1 MITDWHTLNREPSL
15 PGLYARAATRRKIT
29 GTTLPA
35 SGLRCWVDVDSR
47 RLAAYRKVCGF
58 ADKGLLPP
66 TYPHI
71 LGFALQMQLLTAR
84 DFPFPLLGLIHLSN
98 QIRVLRPMGGVNRG
112 RVSVQV
118 QNLQPHAKG
127 ATFDLLTTLDD
138 QLGPLWEAQSRML
151 CRSAKLEGEPLEEQ
165 LASSLALTEV
175 EHWKAPS
182 DIGRQ
187 YAKVS
192 GDYNPIHLSTASAR
206 LFGFPTA
213 IAHGLW
219 NKARTL
225 AALAVHLPVAN
236 VEIAVQFKKPVRL
249 PSEVKLL
256 ASAPGASGDF
266 QLTGAGG
273 LEHMVGHWRPVAGLI
288 AIERVSL

>member
-15 PGLYARAATRRKIT
+15 PGLYVQAATRRKIT
-29 GTTLPA
+29 GSTLPD
-35 SGLRCWVDVDSR
+35 SGLRCWVDVDPK
-47 RLAAYRKVCGF
+47 RLAAYRNVCGF
-58 ADKGLLPP
+58 ADNGLLPP

-71 LGFALQMQLLTAR
+71 LAFALQMQLLTDK

-98 QIRVLRPMGGVNRG
+98 RICVLRPMGGVNRV
-112 RVSVQV
+112 RISVQV

-151 CRSAKLEGEPLEEQ
+151 CRGVKLEGEPVEEVM
-165 LASSLALTEV
+165 ASTMMLTEV
-175 EHWKAPS
+175 ARWKAPA

-187 YAKVS
+187 YARVS
-192 GDYNPIHLSTASAR
+192 GDYNPIHLSAVSAR

-225 AALAVHLPVAN
+225 AALADHLPTAN
-236 VEIAVQFKKPVRL
+236 VEIAVQFRKPVRL
-249 PSEVKLL
+249 PGEVTLL
-256 ASAPGASGDF
+256 ASTAASSGDF
-266 QLTGAGG
+266 RLVGVGD
-273 LEHMVGHWRPVAGLI
+273 LEHMVGHWRPVA
-288 AIERVSL
+288 

>member
-1 MITDWHTLNREPSL
+1 MITDWHTLNREPGL

-29 GTTLPA
+29 GTRLPD
-35 SGLRCWVDVDSR
+35 SGFRCWVDVDPT
-47 RLAAYRKVCGF
+47 RLVAYRKVCGF
-58 ADKGLLPP
+58 TDNGLLPP

-84 DFPFPLLGLIHLSN
+84 DFPFPLPGLIHLSN
-98 QIRVLRPMGGVNRG
+98 RIRVLRPMGGVS
-112 RVSVQV
+112 RVCVNVQV

-138 QLGPLWEAQSRML
+138 QLGPLWEEQSRML
-151 CRSAKLEGEPLEEQ
+151 CRGVKLEGEPLEEH
-165 LASSLALTEV
+165 LTSSLALTKV
-175 EHWKAPS
+175 EHWKASS

-213 IAHGLW
+213 ITHGLW

-225 AALAVHLPVAN
+225 AALVGHLPAAN
-236 VEIAVQFKKPVRL
+236 IEIAVQFRKPVRL
-249 PSEVKLL
+249 PSEVTLL
-256 ASAPGASGDF
+256 ASAPGPSGEL
-266 QLTGAGG
+266 QLVGAGD
-273 LEHMVGHWRPVAGLI
+273 LEHMVGHWRPVA
-288 AIERVSL
+288 

>member
-15 PGLYARAATRRKIT
+15 SGLYVHAATRRKIT
-29 GTTLPA
+29 GTTLPD
-35 SGLRCWVDVDSR
+35 SGLRCWVDVDPK

-58 ADKGLLPP
+58 ADNSLLPP
-66 TYPHI
+66 TYPHV
-71 LGFALQMQLLTAR
+71 LAFALQMQLLTAK

-98 QIRVLRPMGGVNRG
+98 RIRVLRPLGGINRV

-127 ATFDLLTTLDD
+127 ATFDLVTTLDD
-138 QLGPLWEAQSRML
+138 QLGTLWEAQSQML
-151 CRSAKLEGEPLEEQ
+151 CRGVKLEGEPVEEMLEST
-165 LASSLALTEV
+165 LPLTSV
-175 EHWKAPS
+175 AQWKAPS

-192 GDYNPIHLSTASAR
+192 GDYNPIHLSAVSAR

-225 AALAVHLPVAN
+225 AALADHLPTAN
-236 VEIAVQFKKPVRL
+236 VEIRVQFKKPVRL
-249 PSEVKLL
+249 PSEVTLL
-256 ASAPGASGDF
+256 ASAAGSSGDL
-266 QLTGAGG
+266 QLVGTGD
-273 LEHMVGHWRPVAGLI
+273 LEHMVGHWQPLA
-288 AIERVSL
+288 